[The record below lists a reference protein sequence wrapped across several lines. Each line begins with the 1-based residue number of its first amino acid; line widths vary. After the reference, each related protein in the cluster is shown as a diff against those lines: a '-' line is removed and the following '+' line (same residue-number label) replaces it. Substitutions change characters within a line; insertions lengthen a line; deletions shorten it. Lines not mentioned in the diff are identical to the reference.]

1 MKGKRK
7 MNLRMFGIGT
17 AEALAGEKTKGT
29 VTQVK
34 TCYWLKVNTK
44 PVRAHMADGARFPHI
59 IHIAYSVDGKTY
71 TAKRW
76 VPWHQRCPVKDESIT
91 VNYEPDAPE
100 KYGVFL

>member
-1 MKGKRK
+1 

-17 AEALAGEKTKGT
+17 AAALAGKEVKGT

-34 TCYWLKVNTK
+34 TCCWLKVNTK
-44 PVRAHMADGARFPHI
+44 AVRTNMADGARFPHI
-59 IHIAYSVDGKTY
+59 LHISYTVDGKTY

-76 VPWHQRCPVKDESIT
+76 VPWHQRCPVKDEIIA
-91 VNYEPDAPE
+91 VHYEPEAPE